1 MILNNETDSS
11 YLSGKLLLAMPGM
24 GDERFSEAVIH
35 VCLHSEAGAMG
46 VIINRPIMG
55 VDISDLLSQLD
66 VTKGGEERDLE
77 PIARRL
83 SILQGGPVES
93 KRGFILHS
101 SDFSCANTTQPITE
115 GISLTATLDILK
127 AMVEGTGPRKA
138 LLILGYAG
146 WAAGQLEKE
155 IQSNVWLHCP
165 ATPELVFDTAAS
177 KKYARA
183 LKEIGVD
190 LINLSRESGHA

>member
-1 MILNNETDSS
+1 MILKNEADSS

-24 GDERFSEAVIH
+24 GDERFSGSVIH
-35 VCLHSEAGAMG
+35 VCVHSEAGAMG
-46 VIINRPIMG
+46 VIINRPITG
-55 VDISDLLSQLD
+55 IDISDLLNQLD
-66 VTKGGEERDLE
+66 VTKDREERNLDHM
-77 PIARRL
+77 ADRL
-83 SILQGGPVES
+83 AILQGGPVES

-101 SDFSCANTTQPITE
+101 SDFSCNHTTQPITD

-155 IQSNVWLHCP
+155 IQANVWLHCP
-165 ATPELVFDTAAS
+165 ATSELVFDTAAS
-177 KKYARA
+177 KKYAQA

-190 LINLSRESGHA
+190 LLNLSRESGHA